1 MLKPVVSL
9 AAAGFIGV
17 LLTKLLMVLLLPLVG
32 MFIGVVFLVL
42 KVLLVVSLIW
52 FGYWLFT
59 RASERPT
66 EG

>member
-1 MLKPVVSL
+1 MLKPIATF

-17 LLTKLLMVLLLPLVG
+17 LLTKLLMMLMLPLFG
-32 MFIGVVFLVL
+32 MFIGFAFLVL

-59 RASERPT
+59 RATERPS

>member
-1 MLKPVVSL
+1 VLKPVVSL

-59 RASERPT
+59 RASERPS
-66 EG
+66 ES

>member
-1 MLKPVVSL
+1 VLKPVVSL

-59 RASERPT
+59 RASERPS

>member
-1 MLKPVVSL
+1 MLKPVAMF

-17 LLTKLLMVLLLPLVG
+17 LLTKLLMMLMLPLVG
-32 MFIGVVFLVL
+32 MFIGFVFLVL

-59 RASERPT
+59 RASERPS